1 MKAVIKIISKHTA
14 MKTTCTI
21 LAFLWICFV
30 GFSQTNTVTL
40 VQKFSDCAPVTQRL
54 INANFSPQ
62 QRLDLE
68 NDGRK
73 LAKLNYVM
81 AQSYRFADNQ
91 MVLRS
96 QRQLFDAKSYDSYRQ
111 KDRRVTVFDSV
122 TGLYVELFS
131 WNEMDVQ
138 LSQIDVQYDV
148 AAAGK

>member
-14 MKTTCTI
+14 MKTTITI
-21 LAFLWICFV
+21 LALTCLSFV
-30 GFSQTNTVTL
+30 GFSQANTVTL

-54 INANFSPQ
+54 IQENFSTE
-62 QRLDLE
+62 QRLELE

-73 LAKLNYVM
+73 LSKLNYVM

-96 QRQLFDAKSYDSYRQ
+96 QRQLFNAKAYETYRQ

-122 TGLYVELFS
+122 TGLYVELYS
-131 WNEMDVQ
+131 WNEMDVH
-138 LSQIDVQYDV
+138 LSQIDFQYDV
-148 AAAGK
+148 AISK